1 MLHQTVRKFSNIT
14 GAAELIQ
21 SVIVTFQEDNFR
33 VEIYRDS
40 APDNATPF
48 HVRIYDQVLE
58 QVDGEEEEE
67 NHNHTMI
74 VGMWRE
80 LLHVPEIKANTQ
92 ERCLH
97 EALKLLSEAAQ

>member
-1 MLHQTVRKFSNIT
+1 MLHQTVRKFSNVT
-14 GAAELIQ
+14 GAAELVQ
-21 SVIVTFQEDNFR
+21 SVIITFKEDNYR

-40 APDNATPF
+40 AADNATPF

-58 QVDGEEEEE
+58 QVDGDAEA
-67 NHNHTMI
+67 NHDETML

-80 LLHVPEIKANTQ
+80 LLHIPECKADTQ

-97 EALKLLSEAAQ
+97 EAIKLLAEAQ